1 MYCAYMA
8 NKTFSFPRWKNS
20 LSDTDNS
27 NSTIVT
33 TVTVYKA
40 FG

>member
-1 MYCAYMA
+1 MHCAYMA

-33 TVTVYKA
+33 IVTVEKV